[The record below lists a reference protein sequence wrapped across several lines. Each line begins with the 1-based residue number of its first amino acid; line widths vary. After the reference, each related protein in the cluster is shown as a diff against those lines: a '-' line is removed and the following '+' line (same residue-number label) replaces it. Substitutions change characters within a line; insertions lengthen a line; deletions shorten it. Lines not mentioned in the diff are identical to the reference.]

1 VAGAK
6 RNRKRVGRQARIA
19 AAEAARRKAARRR
32 LVAIVGTAVAVIA
45 VIAFAVL
52 AGGGSD
58 KKKVT
63 ASATTSSPT
72 TSSAGPSTT
81 SEPAAGSV
89 AGKPCV
95 AMSDPAPTGAPTVPV
110 KVGPPPTDLVKED
123 LKVGTGPPV
132 TKDETVT
139 VNYIG
144 VACTTG
150 KIFDSSYSR
159 NQTATFPLNGVIKGW
174 QDGIPGMNVGG
185 QRVLGIPSAL
195 AYGAQGR
202 PPSIGADEPLWFVV
216 DVVDAKP
223 SAVTPGVAG
232 AP

>member
-1 VAGAK
+1 VSGAK
-6 RNRKRVGRQARIA
+6 RDRKREGRQARLA
-19 AAEAARRKAARRR
+19 ALEAARRKAARRR
-32 LVAIVGTAVAVIA
+32 QIVVAVVVAVVAIIVITL
-45 VIAFAVL
+45 INR
-52 AGGGSD
+52 GGSD
-58 KKKVT
+58 KKKVAT
-63 ASATTSSPT
+63 SNTSSTPGATRATVPPTSSLASA
-72 TSSAGPSTT
+72 
-81 SEPAAGSV
+81 

-95 AMSDPAPTGAPTVPV
+95 AMSDPAPNGAPSVPV

-150 KIFDSSYSR
+150 KVFDSSYSR
-159 NQTATFPLNGVIKGW
+159 NQTATFPLSGVIKGW

-185 QRVLGIPSAL
+185 QRLLGIPSAL
-195 AYGAQGR
+195 AYGAQGS
-202 PPSIGADEPLWFVV
+202 PPTIGPDEPLWFVV

-223 SAVTPGVAG
+223 A
-232 AP
+232 

>member
-1 VAGAK
+1 VSGAK
-6 RNRKRVGRQARIA
+6 RDRKREGRQARLA
-19 AAEAARRKAARRR
+19 ALEAARRKAARRR
-32 LVAIVGTAVAVIA
+32 QIVVAVGVAVVAIIVITL
-45 VIAFAVL
+45 INR
-52 AGGGSD
+52 GGSD
-58 KKKVT
+58 KKKVAT
-63 ASATTSSPT
+63 SNTSSTPGATRATVPPTSSLASA
-72 TSSAGPSTT
+72 
-81 SEPAAGSV
+81 

-95 AMSDPAPTGAPTVPV
+95 AMSDPAPNGAPSVPV

-150 KIFDSSYSR
+150 KVFDSSYSR
-159 NQTATFPLNGVIKGW
+159 NQTATFPLSGVIKGW

-185 QRVLGIPSAL
+185 QRLLGIPSAL
-195 AYGAQGR
+195 AYGAQGS
-202 PPSIGADEPLWFVV
+202 PPTIGPDEPLWFVV

-223 SAVTPGVAG
+223 A
-232 AP
+232 

>member
-1 VAGAK
+1 MVA
-6 RNRKRVGRQARIA
+6 VGVAV
-19 AAEAARRKAARRR
+19 
-32 LVAIVGTAVAVIA
+32 VAIIVITL
-45 VIAFAVL
+45 INR
-52 AGGGSD
+52 GGSD
-58 KKKVT
+58 KKKVAT
-63 ASATTSSPT
+63 SNTSSTPGATRATVPPTSSLASA
-72 TSSAGPSTT
+72 
-81 SEPAAGSV
+81 

-95 AMSDPAPTGAPTVPV
+95 AMSDPAPNGAPSVPV

-150 KIFDSSYSR
+150 KVFDSSYSR
-159 NQTATFPLNGVIKGW
+159 NQTATFPLSGVIKGW

-185 QRVLGIPSAL
+185 QRLLGIPSAL
-195 AYGAQGR
+195 AYGAQGS
-202 PPSIGADEPLWFVV
+202 PPTIGPDEPLWFVV

-223 SAVTPGVAG
+223 A
-232 AP
+232 